1 MSDRARS
8 FWGWGFADKFP
19 DDDVRRG
26 VVEQIGGLLGF
37 SGLALRTPPKLED
50 VKLRASR
57 IAIPESL
64 AAFCTTEDRARVMHT
79 YGRGYRD
86 LVRGFRGDFS
96 PAPDVVANV
105 RHEDDIVAL
114 YAWASNEKLALVPYG
129 GGTSVV
135 AGVECTS
142 EKHAG
147 VVSVDVRAM
156 DRVLE
161 VDSISRAARIQAG
174 ATGPA
179 IESQLASHGFT
190 LRHFPQSFEFST
202 LGGWI
207 VTRAGGHFATV
218 YTHIDDLVESVRMI
232 TPKGVF
238 ESRRLPGSG
247 AGPSPDRMVL
257 GSEGILG
264 IVTEAWM
271 RMFPRPRF
279 RTNAS
284 VHFDDFSRAVE
295 ATRAIAQSGLFPS
308 NCRLLDAKEARLNF
322 VTDDGANV
330 LIVAFESAD
339 HAKDASMARAIEIV
353 TAHGGRVPRGIVKR
367 DEGERASDAGAAWKS
382 AFLEAPYLQSTLVSV
397 GMIADTFETACT
409 WEKFETLHRAVVEAT
424 TEAMKRVCGAGHVT
438 CRFTHV
444 YPDGPAPYF
453 TFLAPA
459 REGEELEQ
467 WAAIKKAASDAL
479 IENGATITHH
489 HAVGRLHRPWY
500 DRQRPE
506 PFAEALRATK
516 RALDPDSVLN
526 PGVLID

>member
-1 MSDRARS
+1 
-8 FWGWGFADKFP
+8 
-19 DDDVRRG
+19 
-26 VVEQIGGLLGF
+26 
-37 SGLALRTPPKLED
+37 
-50 VKLRASR
+50 
-57 IAIPESL
+57 
-64 AAFCTTEDRARVMHT
+64 
-79 YGRGYRD
+79 
-86 LVRGFRGDFS
+86 
-96 PAPDVVANV
+96 
-105 RHEDDIVAL
+105 
-114 YAWASNEKLALVPYG
+114 
-129 GGTSVV
+129 
-135 AGVECTS
+135 
-142 EKHAG
+142 
-147 VVSVDVRAM
+147 
-156 DRVLE
+156 
-161 VDSISRAARIQAG
+161 
-174 ATGPA
+174 
-179 IESQLASHGFT
+179 
-190 LRHFPQSFEFST
+190 
-202 LGGWI
+202 
-207 VTRAGGHFATV
+207 
-218 YTHIDDLVESVRMI
+218 
-232 TPKGVF
+232 
-238 ESRRLPGSG
+238 
-247 AGPSPDRMVL
+247 
-257 GSEGILG
+257 
-264 IVTEAWM
+264 
-271 RMFPRPRF
+271 
-279 RTNAS
+279 
-284 VHFDDFSRAVE
+284 
-295 ATRAIAQSGLFPS
+295 
-308 NCRLLDAKEARLNF
+308 
-322 VTDDGANV
+322 
-330 LIVAFESAD
+330 
-339 HAKDASMARAIEIV
+339 MARAIEIV